1 MPQPTT
7 TTTTTLNGAQAMM
20 QTLVDAG
27 VSVCFTNPG
36 TSEMHFVAA
45 LDSQPRMRAVLTLF
59 EGVATGA
66 ADGYARMAGRP
77 AATLLHLG
85 CGLGNGL
92 ANLHNARKGKVPV
105 VNIVGDHAT
114 HHVPLDAQLQSD
126 IETVARNVSPWVR
139 TSTRTARLCEDV
151 AEAVSVAQG
160 PPGQVATLIL
170 PADVSWSPGG
180 IPAAPRPPTAR
191 DVADEATVSALSALL
206 RGPGPC
212 RVALLLGAQA
222 LQGPALMAAARI
234 AAHTGARLLAE
245 VFPARMQRGAGL
257 PKVERLAYFAE
268 LASIQLADLE
278 HLILVDAKV
287 PVSFF
292 AYPGKSGGLVPDTC
306 QVHVLAGPAQD
317 AEASLQRLVQA
328 LGAIAVSP
336 PLQPLMRPAA
346 PRGRLSAEK
355 VCKAMGHHLPEG
367 AIVVDEAQTSG
378 VMLPRYTAGAP
389 QHDLLTLTG
398 GAIGQGLPNAVG
410 AAIACPDRKVIAL
423 VGDGSAMYTI
433 QALWTMAREKLDV
446 LAIVFN
452 NRSYAILNI
461 ELQRVGVQQA
471 GRQARAQVDLHKPA
485 LDFVQ
490 LAQGMGVGATRVG
503 TTEELNAALARA
515 LRTPGPHLIEAVVP
529 PAVSRLKLK
538 LLPHVLGSLES
549 LPLGLAKR
557 IKRLIAP

>member
-1 MPQPTT
+1 MPQQTNSS
-7 TTTTTLNGAQAMM
+7 LNGAQAML
-20 QTLVDAG
+20 QTLVDAN
-27 VSVCFTNPG
+27 VTVCFTNPG

-114 HHVPLDAQLQSD
+114 YHVRYDAQLQSD
-126 IETVARNVSPWVR
+126 IETVARNVSSWVR
-139 TSTRTARLCEDV
+139 TSPSTAQLGEDV
-151 AEAVSVAQG
+151 AQAVSAAIG
-160 PPGQVATLIL
+160 LPGQVATLIL
-170 PADVSWSPGG
+170 PADVSWGEGG
-180 IPAAPRPPTAR
+180 IPVAPRAPIASP
-191 DVADEATVSALSALL
+191 VADEATIAELANLV
-206 RGPGPC
+206 RGPG

-234 AAHTGARLLAE
+234 SAHTGARLLAE
-245 VFPARMQRGAGL
+245 VFPARMERGAGL
-257 PKVERLAYFAE
+257 PQVERLAYFAE
-268 LASIQLADLE
+268 LACVQLADVE
-278 HLILVDAKV
+278 HLILVDAKA

-292 AYPGKSGGLVPDTC
+292 AYPGKKSSLVPEGC
-306 QVHVLAGPAQD
+306 QVHVLASPAQD
-317 AEASLQRLVQA
+317 ASASLQGLARALQA
-328 LGAIAVSP
+328 DAVTP
-336 PLQPLMRPAA
+336 PLQAPTRPAA
-346 PRGRLSAEK
+346 PRGRLTAEK
-355 VCKAMGHHLPEG
+355 VCKAVGHHMPAGTIL
-367 AIVVDEAQTSG
+367 VDEAQTSG

-389 QHDLLTLTG
+389 RHDVLTLTG
-398 GAIGQGLPNAVG
+398 GAIGQSLPNAVG

-433 QALWTMAREKLDV
+433 QALWTMARERLDV
-446 LAIVFN
+446 VSIVFN

-471 GRQARAQVDLHKPA
+471 GNKARAQLDLQNPA

-490 LAQGMGVGATRVG
+490 LAQSMGVTATRVQ
-503 TTEELNAALARA
+503 TSEELNAALAKA
-515 LRTPGPHLIEAVVP
+515 LYTPGPHLIEAIVP
-529 PAVSRLKLK
+529 NAVSKFKLK
-538 LLPHVLGSLES
+538 LLPHVLGSLENM
-549 LPLGLAKR
+549 PLGMAKR
-557 IKRLIAP
+557 LKKLIAP